1 MLTVNKKLAAVLV
14 FAVFA
19 ACAFAQEAKQAGADP
34 GALKQ
39 FTRSGKF
46 NGVTLYFVL
55 MNNKTVEALFQPPT
69 MYAMRARANMAT
81 MLYVQGTPDKEGS
94 LDTDFTLEQDGQ
106 TQAGTA
112 HNIKNFKAGSL
123 VKGERIDGILQFEK
137 KIDLAHAF
145 VVKNAEGAVEFQLTP
160 EALKML
166 EPPAAQPDK
175 K

>member
-1 MLTVNKKLAAVLV
+1 VIKKSAVVVV

-19 ACAFAQEAKQAGADP
+19 LCAVAQEAKQASPDP
-34 GALKQ
+34 SALKQ

-81 MLYVQGTPDKEGS
+81 MLYVQGTPEKDGS
-94 LDTDFTLEQDGQ
+94 LDIDFTLEQDGQ
-106 TQAGTA
+106 AQTGTA
-112 HNIKNFKAGSL
+112 HNIKNFKAGSMA
-123 VKGERIDGILQFEK
+123 KGERIDGILQFEK
-137 KIDLAHAF
+137 KIDPSHAF

-166 EPPAAQPDK
+166 EPPQAQPDK
-175 K
+175 E

>member
-1 MLTVNKKLAAVLV
+1 MLAVIKKSVAVLV

-19 ACAFAQEAKQAGADP
+19 LCVFAQEAKQAAPDP
-34 GALKQ
+34 SALKQ

-46 NGVTLYFVL
+46 DGITLYFVL

-81 MLYVQGTPDKEGS
+81 MLYVQGTPDKDGS
-94 LDTDFTLEQDGQ
+94 LNTDFTLEQDGQ
-106 TQAGTA
+106 SQEGTA
-112 HNIKNFKAGSL
+112 HNIKNFKAGSV

-137 KIDLAHAF
+137 KIDPGHAF
-145 VVKNAEGAVEFQLTP
+145 VVKNSEGAVEFQLTP

-166 EPPAAQPDK
+166 EPPPAQPDK
-175 K
+175 Q